1 MAIARAWPPH
11 GPRAPGGTPLPKPRG
26 REIIIGTISDE
37 ILRFFGPPERHQ
49 KFMLFWPLS
58 KTLKIEEEMTQGRFQ
73 IDFWM
78 NFHSFWEPFWHR
90 FLNFFTNG
98 ENHEFIAQGIVL
110 EGFSIQKTIVFQYI
124 FHHFFKLFRESF
136 FGIIFC
142 AKNTDLCSKC

>member
-11 GPRAPGGTPLPKPRG
+11 GPRAAGGTPLAKNRG
-26 REIIIGTISDE
+26 REIIIGPISGA
-37 ILRFFGPPERHQ
+37 ILRIFGPPENQQ
-49 KFMLFWPLS
+49 KIMFFGPLS
-58 KTLKIEEEMTQGRFQ
+58 KTLKIEEEMTQVRFQ

-110 EGFSIQKTIVFQYI
+110 EGFSM
-124 FHHFFKLFRESF
+124 
-136 FGIIFC
+136 
-142 AKNTDLCSKC
+142 

>member
-11 GPRAPGGTPLPKPRG
+11 GPRAEGGTPSAKLRG
-26 REIIIGTISDE
+26 REIIIGAISGQ

-58 KTLKIEEEMTQGRFQ
+58 KTLKIEEEMTQVRFQ

-98 ENHEFIAQGIVL
+98 ENHELIAQGIVL
-110 EGFSIQKTIVFQYI
+110 EGFSIQKTILFQSI
-124 FHHFFKLFRESF
+124 FHLFFKLFREALL
-136 FGIIFC
+136 GIIFC
-142 AKNTDLCSKC
+142 VKNTDLCSKC